1 VTDARFVSPWDSF
14 RRTKVAAQRHINTGT
29 LETEYRGERLD
40 RRAKQSYQN
49 IRAIGRFRLPGRD
62 EIAAGPELAE
72 RLSLFFSVWYHI
84 SFIPGF
90 QKFFKFV

>member
-1 VTDARFVSPWDSF
+1 VTDGRFV
-14 RRTKVAAQRHINTGT
+14 RIKVAAQRHIRTGT
-29 LETEYRGERLD
+29 LEAECRGERLD
-40 RRAKQSYQN
+40 RRAKQS
-49 IRAIGRFRLPGRD
+49 RRSVRVLGWFRLPGSD

-84 SFIPGF
+84 SLIPGF